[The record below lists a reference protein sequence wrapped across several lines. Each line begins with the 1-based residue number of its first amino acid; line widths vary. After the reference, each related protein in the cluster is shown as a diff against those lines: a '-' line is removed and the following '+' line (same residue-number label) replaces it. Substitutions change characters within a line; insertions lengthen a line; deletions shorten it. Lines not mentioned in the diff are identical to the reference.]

1 MRRSASLGCS
11 TTLRID
17 ATMNSVS
24 GNAFWLDWNE
34 QGYSS
39 ITELEGARFSHAVA
53 TKEHV

>member
-1 MRRSASLGCS
+1 
-11 TTLRID
+11 
-17 ATMNSVS
+17 MNSVS